1 MIVNSTKCA
10 VISALLAS
18 VQILKLVLDL
28 LLGNVSPSA
37 SRSSFLELR
46 RTDQMKLDRMG
57 KINILPPEIDVS
69 LEHGSAFSYES
80 RHSLNLLSVNLSERL
95 CDLSVSL
102 KWRRLSSREPK
113 DT

>member
-37 SRSSFLELR
+37 SRSSFLQLR

-95 CDLSVSL
+95 CKKAS
-102 KWRRLSSREPK
+102 KNRK
-113 DT
+113 FQ